1 MIRALNTGVQG
12 MRQFQTA
19 LDVIGNNLANIN
31 TVGFKGSRVDF
42 ADTLNQTLR
51 APTPDID
58 GKMSGAAGIQVG
70 NGSVIST
77 IKNSFSQGAVSQ
89 TGVPSDMA
97 IAGDGFFLLKD
108 PVSGEVFAS
117 RAGDFREDN
126 QGNLV
131 NNTGLRL
138 QGIADMMNASTTVG
152 DIKVDRGSYAASATI
167 SSLDTTTDQI
177 TLGAGHGLVTGK
189 QVNFATTGTLPV
201 SVPALAA
208 GMAYFARVSG
218 NIVTLHTTAAGAAA
232 DSDKVNFTGVG
243 TGTHSLAPGASVSSW
258 SVGADGKVN
267 MLLTDGTQYVRGQVL
282 LQKFTNPNALMR
294 QGQNLYSNLNA
305 AGALTSPIY
314 TASSDILAR
323 AGTPQS
329 QGLGRIESGSLELS
343 NVDMAKEFATM
354 ITTQRAFQANARVI
368 TTSDEV
374 LMEMMQL
381 KR

>member
-152 DIKVDRGSYAASATI
+152 DIKVDRGTYAASATI
-167 SSLDTTTDQI
+167 SSLDTTTDEI

-189 QVNFATTGTLPV
+189 QVNFATTGTLPTAT
-201 SVPALAA
+201 PALSV
-208 GMAYFARVSG
+208 GIAYFGRVTG

-258 SVGADGKVN
+258 SVGGDGKVN

-282 LQKFTNPNALMR
+282 LQKFTNSQALMR

-323 AGTPQS
+323 AGAPQS

>member
-51 APTPDID
+51 APTPDTTAT
-58 GKMSGAAGIQVG
+58 SGVAGMQVG
-70 NGSVIST
+70 NGSAIST

-89 TGVPSDMA
+89 TGVPSDLA
-97 IAGDGFFLLKD
+97 VTGDGFFLVKD

-138 QGIADMMNASTTVG
+138 QGISDMMGKVDANSPTTVG
-152 DIKVDRGSYAASATI
+152 DIKVDRGVYAVSSTI
-167 SSLDTTTDQI
+167 SSLDTATDQI
-177 TLGAGHGLVTGK
+177 TLAAGHGLVTGK

-232 DSDKVNFTGVG
+232 DSDKVNFTDVG

-267 MLLTDGTQYVRGQVL
+267 MLLTDGSQYVRGQVL

-294 QGQNLYSNLNA
+294 QGQNL
-305 AGALTSPIY
+305 
-314 TASSDILAR
+314 
-323 AGTPQS
+323 
-329 QGLGRIESGSLELS
+329 
-343 NVDMAKEFATM
+343 
-354 ITTQRAFQANARVI
+354 
-368 TTSDEV
+368 
-374 LMEMMQL
+374 
-381 KR
+381 

>member
-51 APTPDID
+51 APTPDTTAT
-58 GKMSGAAGIQVG
+58 SGVAGMQVG
-70 NGSVIST
+70 NGSAIST

-89 TGVPSDMA
+89 TGVPSDLA
-97 IAGDGFFLLKD
+97 VTGDGFFLVKD

-218 NIVTLHTTAAGAAA
+218 NIVTRHTTAAGAAA

-267 MLLTDGTQYVRGQVL
+267 MLLTDGSQYVRGQVL

-305 AGALTSPIY
+305 AGALASPIY
-314 TASSDILAR
+314 TATSDILAR
-323 AGTPQS
+323 AGAPQS